1 MKILIVYAHSNP
13 KSFCHALLE
22 QFTKGLQDAG
32 HIYEVIDLHAT
43 RFDPVI
49 KARDWPDWID
59 ESMPL
64 EMLEASELKTRT
76 LGCERW
82 PHPAVLHETVAP

>member
-13 KSFCHALLE
+13 KSFCHALLD
-22 QFTKGLQDAG
+22 QFTKGLEDAG
-32 HIYEVIDLHAT
+32 HTYEVIDLYAM

-64 EMLEASELKTRT
+64 EMLE
-76 LGCERW
+76 
-82 PHPAVLHETVAP
+82 